1 MRRVVDANIVIYAFV
16 ENPKREQANKEL
28 MRLPATASDFLLVE
42 VSHVLTKY
50 IRARKLTTK
59 EARFICAEIP
69 KIVDL
74 LPMNDYITSAIDIAL
89 SEHHSTYDCLYL
101 ALAMTENLSLL
112 TADRSL
118 AALAKKLGCQVTL
131 FE

>member
-1 MRRVVDANIVIYAFV
+1 
-16 ENPKREQANKEL
+16 
-28 MRLPATASDFLLVE
+28 
-42 VSHVLTKY
+42 
-50 IRARKLTTK
+50 
-59 EARFICAEIP
+59 
-69 KIVDL
+69 
-74 LPMNDYITSAIDIAL
+74 MNDYITSAIDIAL